1 MKSKYLIIG
10 SGQLGQELIN
20 LLNNDVE
27 YTYHTMDPFNR
38 GAYLDIT
45 NFDLLE
51 DHIIKTMPEIIINTA
66 ALTDVDK
73 CETDRNMALKIN
85 GEAVKHIIR
94 AARVLGSYVVQ
105 ISTDYVF
112 DGEKGLYKEDD
123 LVNPINYYGLTK
135 LIGESYALSYDD
147 SLVIR
152 TSGIFRHK
160 GFIPFA
166 FLRLMNEKEINAY
179 KGYYSPISAKKLAEA
194 IVKLTEK
201 RKTGIIN
208 VAGERISRYDLTI
221 EIAKHLNKNPIIK
234 EVDNVPS
241 WIAKRPYDSSLDIS
255 KAKTILD
262 FDFYSLKE
270 NLKYV
275 VIK

>member
-1 MKSKYLIIG
+1 
-10 SGQLGQELIN
+10 
-20 LLNNDVE
+20 
-27 YTYHTMDPFNR
+27 
-38 GAYLDIT
+38 
-45 NFDLLE
+45 
-51 DHIIKTMPEIIINTA
+51 
-66 ALTDVDK
+66 
-73 CETDRNMALKIN
+73 
-85 GEAVKHIIR
+85 
-94 AARVLGSYVVQ
+94 
-105 ISTDYVF
+105 
-112 DGEKGLYKEDD
+112 
-123 LVNPINYYGLTK
+123 
-135 LIGESYALSYDD
+135 SYDD

-221 EIAKHLNKNPIIK
+221 EIAKLLNKNPIIK

-255 KAKTILD
+255 KAKAILD